1 MGLKSFDDSRPT
13 TWLDDLLNEEK
24 NAIKE
29 LKKRTL
35 PELSNKM
42 LDDPSL
48 FYRFLKA
55 RDFNM
60 KNAEAMLRKVLELYA
75 PISVLGQDKE
85 GSPVIFAG
93 VGKVDEKGILKS
105 TKMIDIFK
113 LNLFRTETALDM
125 LKHENEKNG
134 KLDTKVV
141 YVYDFDQLTFPM
153 ATNRTVVEMLITWIS
168 MYQDN
173 YPERIKAVY
182 VINAQFYFTLLFSA
196 LKFIVA
202 SAVLKKVH
210 IYGTEGWREVLQEII
225 SSDVLPAFLG
235 GKRTDPDG
243 NPLCKSFLVHGQT
256 VPERYYLSNLWR
268 SIQREPGVKTLN
280 VTRNKSCCVEFQVD
294 ESGSYLEWE
303 FETKNKDIGFA
314 VYFKDERRN
323 DAELEEIVPKR
334 RISTSFE
341 TETGVWKCER
351 SGSYYLV
358 FDNSYSWMFSKEI
371 YYKVAVLPPKETESE
386 GD

>member
-1 MGLKSFDDSRPT
+1 
-13 TWLDDLLNEEK
+13 
-24 NAIKE
+24 
-29 LKKRTL
+29 
-35 PELSNKM
+35 
-42 LDDPSL
+42 
-48 FYRFLKA
+48 
-55 RDFNM
+55 M
-60 KNAEAMLRKVLELYA
+60 KNAEAMLRKHISWRKEYNIDTLLTDYQLPEVLELYA

-243 NPLCKSFLVHGQT
+243 NPLCKSFITWFLIIPT
-256 VPERYYLSNLWR
+256 VGCFLKKFITKLQFYHRKKPKAKAIKRDYHYSLFF
-268 SIQREPGVKTLN
+268 T
-280 VTRNKSCCVEFQVD
+280 
-294 ESGSYLEWE
+294 
-303 FETKNKDIGFA
+303 FE
-314 VYFKDERRN
+314 
-323 DAELEEIVPKR
+323 EETILTMLLKQ
-334 RISTSFE
+334 
-341 TETGVWKCER
+341 
-351 SGSYYLV
+351 Y
-358 FDNSYSWMFSKEI
+358 
-371 YYKVAVLPPKETESE
+371 
-386 GD
+386 

>member
-1 MGLKSFDDSRPT
+1 
-13 TWLDDLLNEEK
+13 
-24 NAIKE
+24 
-29 LKKRTL
+29 
-35 PELSNKM
+35 
-42 LDDPSL
+42 
-48 FYRFLKA
+48 
-55 RDFNM
+55 M
-60 KNAEAMLRKVLELYA
+60 KNAEAMLRKHISWRKEYNIDTLLTDYQLPEVLELYA

-153 ATNRTVVEMLITWIS
+153 ATNRT
-168 MYQDN
+168 
-173 YPERIKAVY
+173 
-182 VINAQFYFTLLFSA
+182 AQFYFTLLFSA